1 METSPHP
8 PSAPPPRPDA
18 AARTM
23 RREHRWL
30 PTLAVAAIIVA
41 VVLGGYVTADELSPP
56 ASQIR
61 TVAGAVTVVPASGW
75 SFVEDLGAPGGAG
88 ARFTRGAGTF
98 DVFAGRAAGGD
109 AAALARTYVV
119 GSLEAGATGPLT
131 VSPDL
136 RAVQLGGGITGAR
149 LSYVGV
155 FDQSGV
161 PIEGEVTAAIAP
173 SGAGVVFDGWA
184 PQGQL
189 QFVLDDVHAMEE
201 GATFP

>member
-1 METSPHP
+1 
-8 PSAPPPRPDA
+8 
-18 AARTM
+18 
-23 RREHRWL
+23 
-30 PTLAVAAIIVA
+30 
-41 VVLGGYVTADELSPP
+41 
-56 ASQIR
+56 
-61 TVAGAVTVVPASGW
+61 
-75 SFVEDLGAPGGAG
+75 
-88 ARFTRGAGTF
+88 
-98 DVFAGRAAGGD
+98 VFAGPVAGD
-109 AAALARTYVV
+109 AAALARSYVA

-136 RAVQLGGGITGAR
+136 RAVQLGGGVTGAR

-161 PIEGEVTAAIAP
+161 PIEGEVTAVIAP
-173 SGAGVVFDGWA
+173 SGAGIVFDGWA

>member
-18 AARTM
+18 AARTV
-23 RREHRWL
+23 RRERRWR
-30 PTLAVAAIIVA
+30 PTLAVAAVIVA

-56 ASQIR
+56 AGQIR
-61 TVAGAVTVVPASGW
+61 TVAGAVTVAPASGW

-136 RAVQLGGGITGAR
+136 RAVQLGGDITGAR

-161 PIEGEVTAAIAP
+161 PIEGEVTAAIGP